1 MKEHIYIN
9 EIISISGGNN
19 GEIFLETNDEN
30 FITINARTLYNDLP
44 EIIAMTHIELEEE
57 KKDKDNIWNKLGK
70 KILKDYP
77 AKKR

>member
-30 FITINARTLYNDLP
+30 FITINARTLYNDLH
-44 EIIAMTHIELEEE
+44 EIIAMTHI
-57 KKDKDNIWNKLGK
+57 
-70 KILKDYP
+70 
-77 AKKR
+77 